1 MTKVHIDIRNI
12 ASETHP
18 DDRVVIYS
26 VANRNADGTIIS
38 TAVKE
43 VALVDGQ
50 SQVDLVPE
58 SAVAVRFECL
68 GVADTTEKLGW
79 VPAEGPVS
87 LSDVILKWTPALI
100 DQGILAILA
109 AVENAIDEVGG
120 AVAAEIG
127 NTTHVIS
134 NGQTTHAN
142 KVVRLND
149 QGKLAIGSGTVTEG
163 TDPASKGYVDSEVA
177 EKANRTHKH
186 NASDIVGDISSYV
199 NFSTD
204 NRFANHLVRLDG
216 DGKLHVSTA
225 GITIAT
231 DPVNKEYTD
240 ATAKAAADA
249 VQEKIGSRLAWW
261 N

>member
-50 SQVDLVPE
+50 AQVDLVPE

-109 AVENAIDEVGG
+109 ALDEALSQVGG
-120 AVAAEIG
+120 AVAAETG
-127 NTTHVIS
+127 NTTHVIAT
-134 NGQTTHAN
+134 GTAVHAN
-142 KVVRLND
+142 KVVRLDAN
-149 QGKLAIGSGTVTEG
+149 GKLAIGAGTVTG
-163 TDPASKGYVDSEVA
+163 PTDPVNKSHLDTVVNT
-177 EKANRTHKH
+177 KADRTHKH
-186 NASDIVGDISSYV
+186 NTADITGNITNYV
-199 NFSTD
+199 NYAVDT
-204 NRFANHLVRLDG
+204 RFANHLVRLNG
-216 DGKLHVSTA
+216 NGKLTIDTA
-225 GITIAT
+225 GITAPT
-231 DPVNKEYTD
+231 DPSNKQYTD
-240 ATAKAAADA
+240 ETAQRAADELQA
-249 VQEKIGSRLAWW
+249 KIGSRLAWW